1 MAELLDKMQK
11 LEVAT
16 FIRNEVKN
24 FAYKN
29 GFASKVVSDIYLVET
44 EDSWSVSI
52 PESISRTKLTYK
64 KGSHAPKVIKLEE
77 GKTFLEQ
84 AIINGVKKYLATIQ
98 AEGRV
103 TVQ

>member
-1 MAELLDKMQK
+1 MAEIFDKMQK
-11 LEVAT
+11 LEMAI

-24 FAYKN
+24 YAYKN
-29 GFASKVVSDIYLVET
+29 GFASKTVSDIYLVET
-44 EDSWSVSI
+44 EDSWTVSI
-52 PESISRTKLTYK
+52 PESVSKTKLAYK
-64 KGSHAPKVIKLEE
+64 KGAKAPKVIKLEE

-103 TVQ
+103 TVK

>member
-1 MAELLDKMQK
+1 MAEIFDKMQK
-11 LEVAT
+11 LEMAV

-24 FAYKN
+24 YAYKN

-52 PESISRTKLTYK
+52 PESVSKTKLAYK
-64 KGSHAPKVIKLEE
+64 KGTKAPKVIKLEE

-84 AIINGVKKYLATIQ
+84 AIINGIKKYLATIQ
-98 AEGRV
+98 SEGRV
-103 TVQ
+103 TVK